1 MTSNLYPQPTRRY
14 SFFGDI
20 YAGAVRGDFAE
31 DLRVPGIATQLV
43 LGFVPVVGTMCA
55 LRDFVADRRRGDRLG
70 MALNLLGVVPF
81 LWGFPKTAA
90 IIHSVHHVGRAIH
103 QTHRSGTQPRQ

>member
-1 MTSNLYPQPTRRY
+1 MTSNPSPPAARRY

-43 LGFVPVVGTMCA
+43 FGFVPVVGTLCA
-55 LRDFVADRRRGDRLG
+55 LRDFVADRRKGDRVG

-81 LWGFPKTAA
+81 LGGFPKTAA
-90 IIHSVHHVGRAIH
+90 VIHGVHHVGRAIH
-103 QTHRSGTQPRQ
+103 HTRRAESQR